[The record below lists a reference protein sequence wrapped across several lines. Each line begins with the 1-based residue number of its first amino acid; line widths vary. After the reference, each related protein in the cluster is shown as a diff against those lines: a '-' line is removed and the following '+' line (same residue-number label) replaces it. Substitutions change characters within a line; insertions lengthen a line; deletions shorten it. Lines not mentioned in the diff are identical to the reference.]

1 MGSSGAT
8 YASFALE
15 DEATYVLSSAYLP
28 QFTSPAL
35 RDPLPNPQNIMLAA
49 GFAGSL
55 AAVALVATRAGR
67 FIRRKLDPLTDATAR
82 VARQDLKFSVEAGG
96 VREVDEVLSAM
107 DAMRATLEESLKA
120 RWDSERRQRDQVA
133 ALVHDLK
140 TPLTVI
146 RANSEYIAEETG
158 DLAADSGPAS
168 PERLSAVSDAARA
181 TAAGTKRLDSHVRL
195 LMQASRQ
202 LPAAGSATAS
212 AGRLASAIEED
223 GRSFAQTAGVELSLS
238 TDGGIDALRVEGD
251 EDALVRAIA
260 NVVSNAIDHASSR
273 VSARMA
279 CSEGGP
285 LEIEVVDDGAGFSE
299 EALEHGCDQFFREGP
314 ARTDEHYGL
323 GLYIA
328 SETMAACGGTV
339 EIANLDSDKAPI
351 RGARVIPKVPSA
363 SKSTAILKP
372 SATPR
377 PALWPALLARGLAI
391 SGSRGCSRSAWAL
404 PSLFAEPIVARSEA
418 LRQATE
424 GDIGAKAD
432 EIASNSQSFVI
443 GDVL

>member
-1 MGSSGAT
+1 MRP
-8 YASFALE
+8 LQR
-15 DEATYVLSSAYLP
+15 LP
-28 QFTSPAL
+28 AAVHVPRAAG
-35 RDPLPNPQNIMLAA
+35 PLPNPQNIMLAA

-67 FIRRKLDPLTDATAR
+67 FIRRKLDPLTDAAAR

-107 DAMRATLEESLKA
+107 DAMRASLEESLEA
-120 RWDSERRQRDQVA
+120 RWYSERRQRDQVA
-133 ALVHDLK
+133 ALAHDLK

-158 DLAADSGPAS
+158 DLAANSGPAS
-168 PERLSAVSDAARA
+168 TDRLSAVSDAAKA
-181 TAAGTKRLDSHVRL
+181 AAAGTKRLDSHVRL

-202 LPAAGSATAS
+202 LPAAGCATAS

-223 GRSFAQTAGVELSLS
+223 GRSLAQTAGVEFSLS

-339 EIANLDSDKAPI
+339 EIANLDSDKASI
-351 RGARVIPKVPSA
+351 RGAHVILKVPPA

-372 SATPR
+372 SAAPR
-377 PALWPALLARGLAI
+377 SIL
-391 SGSRGCSRSAWAL
+391 
-404 PSLFAEPIVARSEA
+404 
-418 LRQATE
+418 
-424 GDIGAKAD
+424 
-432 EIASNSQSFVI
+432 
-443 GDVL
+443 